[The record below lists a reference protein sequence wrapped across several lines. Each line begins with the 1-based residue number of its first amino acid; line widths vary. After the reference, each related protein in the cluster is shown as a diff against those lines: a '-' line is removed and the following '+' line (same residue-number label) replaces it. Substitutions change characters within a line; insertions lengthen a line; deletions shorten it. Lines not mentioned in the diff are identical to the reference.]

1 MRHPLLTRVGGP
13 EVLPIATEMVWAH
26 LKSIAADEGASPTDL
41 APADA
46 AYIGE
51 LIEAAVDRL
60 DGPAGLLN
68 RALITQQWRA
78 SYGCFCLETQIPL
91 ARCQSVDAVTYLD
104 TAGDSQTLDPSAYR
118 VTGLLTDDCR
128 IRPAAGTSWPSSL
141 MDREAVSITFTAGF
155 GDDAGDVPPSIR
167 HALLEMVATAYEHRE
182 AVIAGSIFSTLP
194 GAARRAVQDWMVYPD
209 A

>member
-1 MRHPLLTRVGGP
+1 MRRPLLTRVSGP
-13 EVLPIATEMVWAH
+13 DVLPVAIEMVWAH
-26 LKSIAADEGASPTDL
+26 LKSLAADEGASPTDL

-60 DGPAGLLN
+60 DGPTGLLN

-78 SYGCFCLETQIPL
+78 SYSCFCLETCIPL

-104 TAGDSQTLDPSAYR
+104 TAGESQTLDPSAYR

-141 MDREAVSITFTAGF
+141 MDREAVSITFTSGF
-155 GDDAGDVPPSIR
+155 GDEAGDVPPTIR
-167 HALLEMVATAYEHRE
+167 HSILEMVATAYEHRE
-182 AVIAGSIFSTLP
+182 AVIAGSIFATLP
-194 GAARRAVQDWMVYPD
+194 LSATRAVQDWVVWPD